1 MKTEMRQSTLR
12 GTLLVFSMLLIYG
25 CSNTSPE
32 KNFSIAVLNSNL
44 LSGFA
49 GNGLS
54 RELESPSVKLSES
67 GNETLPMKRTEII
80 ENKIRN
86 IEESYEKVKDLNVTD
101 DTKDIVSSSMALYE
115 YVLPV
120 YKTEYMQL
128 AELYDSEAPQD
139 KIKSQTELIHDKY
152 FPRFKEL
159 YDKLIGAGKVYA
171 AKHNIKVNWQDK

>member
-1 MKTEMRQSTLR
+1 MKNDMRQGTIL
-12 GTLLVFSMLLIYG
+12 GTLLLISMLLIYG

-44 LSGFA
+44 LNGFA

-67 GNETLPMKRTEII
+67 GNETLPMKRTELI
-80 ENKIRN
+80 ENKLTVV
-86 IEESYEKVKDLNVTD
+86 EESYHKVKDLKVTD
-101 DTKDIVSSSMALYE
+101 DTKDIVSSSLELYE

-128 AELYDSEAPQD
+128 AELYDKGASQD
-139 KIKSQTELIHDKY
+139 EIKSQTELIHERY

-159 YDKLIGAGKVYA
+159 YDKLIGAGKVYSS
-171 AKHNIKVNWQDK
+171 KHNIKVNWQDN